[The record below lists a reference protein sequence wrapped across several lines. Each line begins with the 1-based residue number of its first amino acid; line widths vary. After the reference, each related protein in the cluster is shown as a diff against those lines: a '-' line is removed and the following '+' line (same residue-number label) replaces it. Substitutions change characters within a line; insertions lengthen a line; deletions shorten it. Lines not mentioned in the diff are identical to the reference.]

1 MIMSEPVALLISGV
15 CRSFEKMLWKQLE
28 QLPEHYHIYISFPAS
43 DKVDRFFN
51 KRTPI
56 DTYIANSHVKQIFID
71 SEEISTPTQRSSR
84 EHNVIQQWAR
94 FKKLFSLVPVTYTT
108 YIRCRPDLLIECPL
122 DRFCSLIEQFR
133 EGNTV
138 LIPAGF
144 DICESS
150 LLPATIPIDHCIND
164 QFAIGSYD
172 VMNQYS
178 KVYDTILSIE
188 AVTPVLLSEHILYQ
202 HLQASHITIH
212 RIDLP
217 YRLILSDCFSI
228 SICGDSGSGKS
239 TVSTLLQEILPFDNT
254 LLFETDRY
262 HKWERGSEN
271 YQIHTHLSPEANH
284 LEKMADDAYKL
295 SLGQTVVAVDYDH
308 TTGKFTAPESIESK
322 PYMILCGLHT
332 LYKENLRSIMDL
344 KIYIDTDEDLKG
356 FWKVTRDMEHRG
368 KSRDQVLASID
379 ARTPDYQTYILP
391 QKAYADIIF
400 RYKPVVPG
408 IFVDTTLE
416 VSIRTPLVQ
425 EYTLTDKLRPFL
437 QSITLKAD
445 MTVYELKTGT
455 GRELT
460 DAIRSHGYTVTTLRN
475 GYDGLIQLI
484 ILSIIWRA

>member
-1 MIMSEPVALLISGV
+1 MKEPIALLISGV
-15 CRSFEKMLWKQLE
+15 CRSFEKNLWKQFE
-28 QLPEHYHIYISFPAS
+28 QLPDYYHIYMSFPAS

-51 KRTPI
+51 RKISI
-56 DTYIANSHVKQIFID
+56 DKCIDNSHVKQIFID
-71 SEEISTPTQRSSR
+71 SEETPTHLYKTSR
-84 EHNVIQQWAR
+84 EYNIIQQWGR
-94 FKKLFSLVPVTYTT
+94 FKKLFSLVPTTYTT
-108 YIRCRPDLLIECPL
+108 YVRCRPDLFLECSL
-122 DRFCSLIEQFR
+122 DRFCSLIEQSCIV
-133 EGNTV
+133 NTIY
-138 LIPAGF
+138 IPAGF
-144 DICESS
+144 DICEPS
-150 LLPATIPIDHCIND
+150 LLPPAIPIEHCIND

-178 KVYDTILSIE
+178 RVYDSILSIDTTSS
-188 AVTPVLLSEHILYQ
+188 VFLSEHALYQ
-202 HLQASHITIH
+202 HLQTSNITII

-239 TVSTLLQEILPFDNT
+239 TVSALLQEILPFDNT

-271 YQIHTHLSPEANH
+271 YQVHTHLSPEANH
-284 LEKMADDAYKL
+284 LEKMANDAYKL

-344 KIYIDTDEDLKG
+344 KIYIDTDEDLKR
-356 FWKVTRDMEHRG
+356 FWKISRDVGLRG
-368 KSRDQVLASID
+368 KTHEQVLASMD
-379 ARTPDYQTYILP
+379 ARIPDYQTYILP

-408 IFVDTTLE
+408 VYTNTTLE
-416 VSIRTPLVQ
+416 VSIRTALVQ
-425 EYTLTDKLRPFL
+425 DYTLTDRLRPFL
-437 QSITLKAD
+437 QSVLQKED
-445 MTVYELKTGT
+445 MTVYEFKPAASSS
-455 GRELT
+455 ELT
-460 DAIRSHGYTVTTLRN
+460 ATIRSSGYTVATLHD

-484 ILSIIWRA
+484 ILYIIWRT